1 MDPEYSGSCAA
12 APLERDNTGRSPRF
26 VPTENNPRRAGRQL
40 RPLSDS
46 REPGFGRAG
55 SISSDTQTKD
65 GAILQTSGTAK
76 WFNATKGFG
85 FIQPDDGSKDVF
97 VHISAVGESRSA
109 QPLRR
114 PALELHERAGS
125 PRPLRSRESAS
136 GRIICCRAFPARAAG
151 NASCRGGLS
160 PAPPG

>member
-1 MDPEYSGSCAA
+1 MDPEYSGRCAA
-12 APLERDNTGRSPRF
+12 VLLERDNTDRSPRF

-97 VHISAVGESRSA
+97 VHISAVEK
-109 QPLRR
+109 
-114 PALELHERAGS
+114 AG
-125 PRPLRSRESAS
+125 LRSLYEGQRLSFTNE
-136 GRIICCRAFPARAAG
+136 RD
-151 NASCRGGLS
+151 CRGRFAAENLQVVE
-160 PAPPG
+160 